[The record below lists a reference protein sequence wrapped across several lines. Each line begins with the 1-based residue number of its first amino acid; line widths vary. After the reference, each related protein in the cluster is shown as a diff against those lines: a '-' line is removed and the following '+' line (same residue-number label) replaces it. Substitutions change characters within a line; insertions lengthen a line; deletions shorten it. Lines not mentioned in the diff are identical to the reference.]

1 MTSIVRP
8 SAFLLR
14 RSCLALSNPARN
26 AAFYS
31 TSRAASSTT
40 SPLAIASTLKP
51 GLFQTKQRDVAV
63 NVAGFHATSRRDL
76 LPPPPQTIQ
85 GTMNDP
91 APLPPTS
98 PSHGSYHWT
107 FERAIAVALIPLTI
121 APFAG
126 GSLNP
131 VMDAVFCG
139 TILMHSHIG
148 FQSCII
154 DYIPGRRFPKAKKA
168 FDWLLRVMTLTVAV
182 GLYEFETNDVGV
194 TEAIKRIWKA

>member
-1 MTSIVRP
+1 MASIVRP
-8 SAFLLR
+8 SAFVLR

-31 TSRAASSTT
+31 TSKATSTT

-51 GLFQTKQRDVAV
+51 SLLQTKQRDVGV
-63 NVAGFHATSRRDL
+63 KIAGFHATSRRDL

-85 GTMNDP
+85 GTMNDA

-107 FERAIAVALIPLTI
+107 FERAIAVTLIPLTI

-131 VMDAVFCG
+131 VMDAVLCG

-148 FQSCII
+148 FQACII
-154 DYIPGRRFPKAKKA
+154 DYIPGRRLPKTKKA

-194 TEAIKRIWKA
+194 TEAVRRIWKA